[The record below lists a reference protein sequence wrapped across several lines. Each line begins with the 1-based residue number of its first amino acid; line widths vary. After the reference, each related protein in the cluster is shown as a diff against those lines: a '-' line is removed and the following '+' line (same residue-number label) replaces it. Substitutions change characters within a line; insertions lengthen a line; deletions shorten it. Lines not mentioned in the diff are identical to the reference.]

1 MATVKETIYNALDT
15 VIRETGLIP
24 DENFERGYWH
34 KKDCTNPANLP
45 YAFLD
50 QPDQTEMDNVLSPS
64 GVGFEVSISLIAFT
78 YNEDQGS

>member
-34 KKDCTNPANLP
+34 KKDCTNPANFP

-50 QPDQTEMDNVLSPS
+50 QP
-64 GVGFEVSISLIAFT
+64 
-78 YNEDQGS
+78 